1 VNDDRY
7 TSLQA
12 PVLLLKTTRTTIIIG
27 GIPLMLTNLVDV
39 DTNGRAL
46 DSDPHTMDEFVRSS
60 SFENDGYISQI
71 PFKLLLFM
79 KTYV

>member
-1 VNDDRY
+1 
-7 TSLQA
+7 
-12 PVLLLKTTRTTIIIG
+12 
-27 GIPLMLTNLVDV
+27 MLTNLVDV

>member
-1 VNDDRY
+1 
-7 TSLQA
+7 
-12 PVLLLKTTRTTIIIG
+12 
-27 GIPLMLTNLVDV
+27 MLTNLVDV

-79 KTYV
+79 KTYVWFELIYILSIFHDVGTVFKRSQ